1 MGFRIH
7 CDACGSFIKMVGIRE
22 IRDMNYS
29 SDEPTHCNNCAN
41 RFVGLEKQIEKLRGR
56 YTRKLDELAQKANDD
71 LGKLIMKLAGE
82 EKDAV

>member
-29 SDEPTHCNNCAN
+29 SDEPTHCNNCTR
-41 RFVGLEKQIEKLRGR
+41 RFDGLAKEIEKLQKR
-56 YTRKLDELAQKANDD
+56 YTRKLDELAKKAQED
-71 LGKLIMKLAGE
+71 LAKLISKLAKE
-82 EKDAV
+82 EDA